1 MNKHIKLRIEQAKL
15 LAKSSPCP
23 RGQVGAVIFDPRSWA
38 VISDGYNGAP
48 RGGGELCG
56 DHTCTRDD
64 LSIISGTSV
73 EIGCHH
79 AEANALMN
87 AARLGASTLG
97 AFLTVTRDPCLN
109 CAKLI
114 HHSGIATVY
123 SPAREGEAGV
133 GYLLKHG
140 VKVVPW
146 KSKKEHSR

>member
-23 RGQVGAVIFDPRSWA
+23 RGKVGAVIFNNQSWA

-64 LSIISGTSV
+64 LNIISGTSIEV
-73 EIGCHH
+73 GCHH
-79 AEANALMN
+79 AEQNALCN
-87 AARLGASTLG
+87 AARLGAATLG
-97 AFLTVTRDPCLN
+97 ASLAVTRDPCLN

-114 HHSGIATVY
+114 HHAGISQVY
-123 SPAREGEAGV
+123 SPCREGEAGV
-133 GYLLKHG
+133 SYLLQHG
-140 VKVVPW
+140 VEVLPW
-146 KSKKEHSR
+146 RLKKDD